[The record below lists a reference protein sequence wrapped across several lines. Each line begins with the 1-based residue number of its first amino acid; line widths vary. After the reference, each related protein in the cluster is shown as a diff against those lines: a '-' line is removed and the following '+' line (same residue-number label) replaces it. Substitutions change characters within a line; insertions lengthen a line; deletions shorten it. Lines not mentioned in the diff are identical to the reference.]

1 MRQALVICAV
11 LFVAAFALAQTNNS
25 AAGQPG
31 APVLVTPIVAGA
43 VPVPYGGLLI
53 QGGYATTVGLSYPPL
68 LVTPTATLA
77 NVSSSPIGA
86 TNGTSNL
93 QVGAT
98 NSTLESSTTPL
109 PAVQTALE
117 VSQPGGVVPMAYAQ
131 VPPQVVEAGVGETG
145 LGAAQFDVVN
155 ARGPGDTRSLA
166 EVARAVRQEPKPS
179 TVRTYTNADVQ
190 NLKAHEKPPQNPQ

>member
-1 MRQALVICAV
+1 MRQTLLICAV
-11 LFVAAFALAQTNNS
+11 LFVATFALAQTNNS

-31 APVLVTPIVAGA
+31 APVLVAPIVAGA
-43 VPVPYGGLLI
+43 AAVPYGGLLI

-77 NVSSSPIGA
+77 TTSSSPIGA
-86 TNGTSNL
+86 SNATSNL
-93 QVGAT
+93 QAGAT

-117 VSQPGGVVPMAYAQ
+117 VSPYGGVVPMAY
-131 VPPQVVEAGVGETG
+131 PQPAAPGIETAAGETG

-155 ARGPGDTRSLA
+155 TRGPGDGRSLA
-166 EVARAVRQEPKPS
+166 EVARAMRQEPKPS
-179 TVRTYTNADVQ
+179 SVRTFTNADVQ
-190 NLKAHEKPPQNPQ
+190 NLKAHEKPPQNPR